1 MELNHFSPVKNQR
14 LRLFPSVHRRLVTTG
29 RGPHSDPPPKPQVRS
44 RVLSGRQPRM
54 SFGDTFCDTCGLPQV
69 GMGESGVPVW
79 GAFREGAFLLTSG
92 GPAPDGLPPGSQAP
106 GASFPPA
113 PRTRPDREPGH
124 LASSA
129 PTCVSPGCWGAR
141 VHECVCVCVCG
152 SVSSQSLH
160 VQKSD
165 VDLMRTRL
173 RRLEEEN
180 SRKDRQIQQLL
191 DPSRVSRGPAAVAP
205 GCGREGAGPALRAAG
220 GRGRPPVS
228 SSLRLLAA
236 GPGFCS
242 DSGREKA
249 RCWLGEY
256 RLQQDR

>member
-1 MELNHFSPVKNQR
+1 MTRVGS
-14 LRLFPSVHRRLVTTG
+14 LRWAWERAACLRGVPLG
-29 RGPHSDPPPKPQVRS
+29 RGRSSSRRVVLHPTASPLAPRHQVPPSRRRHARALTGNRATS
-44 RVLSGRQPRM
+44 RVLLRLVFRLG
-54 SFGDTFCDTCGLPQV
+54 V
-69 GMGESGVPVW
+69 GVRVC
-79 GAFREGAFLLTSG
+79 TS
-92 GPAPDGLPPGSQAP
+92 
-106 GASFPPA
+106 
-113 PRTRPDREPGH
+113 
-124 LASSA
+124 
-129 PTCVSPGCWGAR
+129 V
-141 VHECVCVCVCG
+141 CVCVCVCG

-191 DPSRVSRGPAAVAP
+191 DPSRVSRGPTAVAP